1 MKNRRTVIVAF
12 MLVAAMVIGVGYA
25 VGTGSLTIKGTA
37 TYYNPDQT
45 TVENMVKFTQATA
58 GDADVIAGVGDGKAA
73 TMEIV
78 FDASDA
84 VEVEGKKQIT
94 KTATYVITYTPD
106 TTAKVE
112 TNVQFKDVA
121 AVVPTTE
128 TSGID
133 ASKLSISTTGISSTT
148 ILDKTNNT
156 ATVTV
161 TAILDCT
168 DLASVTAA
176 NYAFTITFEYD
187 FIAAQPT
194 T

>member
-1 MKNRRTVIVAF
+1 MKNRKLVIVAF

-25 VGTGSLTIKGTA
+25 AATGSLTIKGTA

-45 TVENMVKFTQATA
+45 TVENMVKFTQATP
-58 GDADVIAGVGDGKAA
+58 GDADVVAGVGDGKEA
-73 TMEIV
+73 TMDIV
-78 FDASDA
+78 FDATDA
-84 VEVEGKKQIT
+84 VETEGRKLIT
-94 KTATYVITYTPD
+94 KTATYIITYTPD
-106 TTAKVE
+106 ANAEVT

-121 AVVPTTE
+121 AVVPTSE

-133 ASKLSISTTGISSTT
+133 ASKLSISTTGIDATK

-161 TAILDCT
+161 TAVLDCT